1 MLRTLA
7 LTLLLANGLFYAWDQ
22 GLLRGLGLGP
32 AQQSEPQRLAQQI
45 KPDALKLLK
54 PEEFKRIEDQIREE
68 QAPTECL
75 QAGPLDAAQGEALRQ
90 ELGPLLPEGTWQLL
104 ETPVTARWIVYMG
117 KYNTPDAL
125 AKKRAEV
132 VAMNLK
138 AESLVNPALEP
149 GFSVGVFEARLEAES
164 ALQRLTAR
172 GLRSARVVQ
181 EREAAMAYQLKLPRV
196 SAALKPKLASLGAT
210 LGAKPLHACN

>member
-22 GLLRGLGLGP
+22 GLLRGFGLGP
-32 AQQSEPQRLAQQI
+32 APQSEPQRLAQQI

-54 PEEFKRIEDQIREE
+54 PEEFKRVEEQIREE

-75 QAGPLDAAQGEALRQ
+75 QAGPLDSIQGEALRQ
-90 ELGPLLPEGTWQLL
+90 ELAQLLPEGAWQLI

-117 KYNTPDAL
+117 KYANADAL

-138 AESLVNPALEP
+138 PEGLINPALEP
-149 GFSVGVFEARLEAES
+149 GFSVGAFEARPEAES
-164 ALQRLTAR
+164 ALQRLSAR

-181 EREAAMAYQLKLPRV
+181 ERESAMAYQLKLPRV
-196 SAALKPKLASLGAT
+196 GPALKPKLATLDTA
-210 LGAKPLHACN
+210 LGAKPLRACN